1 MNTPRAVIVPRRAE
15 RAALTWHIERVVL
28 DGLPFDATQARHLQL
43 ALERELARLCAQPAA
58 GASPRG
64 FAAPALRAP
73 PLATS
78 GAAGDTAAAARVGRD
93 AARSLFAILR
103 LE

>member
-1 MNTPRAVIVPRRAE
+1 MNSPRAAIVPRRVQ
-15 RAALTWHIERVVL
+15 RAALALHIERVVL
-28 DGLPFDATQARHLQL
+28 DGLPFDAAQARHLQL
-43 ALERELARLCAQPAA
+43 ALERELARLCAEPAA
-58 GASPRG
+58 GAAPRG

-78 GAAGDTAAAARVGRD
+78 SAAGSTATAARVGRD
-93 AARSLFAILR
+93 AARSLFSMLR